1 MCFLLDGQSELIGIR
16 QELPGE
22 SCSAS
27 LILPSSGVIIPCD
40 IGRYHDDIIS
50 NYFEVGKSKILKKTN
65 NFLCVKSKEKYLL
78 PIHALMAFM
87 PSLDKK
93 LRGIGIIRLRNKT
106 DETIICSETGMIE
119 AITPMMGKLLNITP
133 NLIEKNNYY
142 FQTFF
147 PCLIK
152 IDKSSDKKLPK
163 FFS

>member
-1 MCFLLDGQSELIGIR
+1 
-16 QELPGE
+16 
-22 SCSAS
+22 
-27 LILPSSGVIIPCD
+27 
-40 IGRYHDDIIS
+40 
-50 NYFEVGKSKILKKTN
+50 
-65 NFLCVKSKEKYLL
+65 
-78 PIHALMAFM
+78 MAFM

-147 PCLIK
+147 PCLMK

-163 FFS
+163 FFSEDLFKNTSIELECEICCPKFNLIDKNLYRIKTKNVFIQYINNDFFQ